1 MKKIFR
7 HWKIFY
13 AICCLVY
20 IGWMIHVGGNEFD
33 RINGQY
39 RRLVKQLEPDR
50 IRTAA
55 MEELAFECRKNLQ
68 QRVSP
73 QEPDCSS
80 PDPLVLEARV
90 QAVAERH
97 VRARERGLIK
107 LVLFYTGFVVIFL
120 LAPIILIYLLIAA
133 IILLY
138 KNIKFVRG
146 PFER

>member
-7 HWKIFY
+7 HWKIIY

-39 RRLVKQLEPDR
+39 RRLTTQLEPER

-55 MEELAFECRKNLQ
+55 LEELALECSRDSRRLTGQGEVDCTSWKPAVVEVRMQAITERQLLAK
-68 QRVSP
+68 QR
-73 QEPDCSS
+73 
-80 PDPLVLEARV
+80 
-90 QAVAERH
+90 
-97 VRARERGLIK
+97 GTIK

-120 LAPIILIYLLIAA
+120 LVPVILFYLLIAA
-133 IILLY
+133 GILLY
-138 KNIKFVRG
+138 KNIKIVR
-146 PFER
+146 

>member
-1 MKKIFR
+1 MKKLFR
-7 HWKIFY
+7 HWKIIY

-50 IRTAA
+50 VRTAA
-55 MEELAFECRKNLQ
+55 LEELALECRKNLQ
-68 QRVSP
+68 QRVRP
-73 QEPDCSS
+73 EEPDCSS
-80 PDPLVLEARV
+80 WEPPVLEARV

-97 VRARERGLIK
+97 VRDRERGLIK
-107 LVLFYTGFVVIFL
+107 LSLFYTGFMVIFL